1 MWLVCTGSIAG
12 NLPFRLEPRD
22 YVVGRSR
29 SADLLI
35 KDFTLSRRHAL
46 LSCDSEG
53 ATVRDLG
60 SLNGTFV
67 NEQPAANEAAAY
79 LGDRIRFGSVTC
91 MLCSTA
97 IIPAG
102 SIDGESTFA
111 AAVGS
116 GPLPSVEG
124 LTRAQQQVLKLVLQ
138 GCDEAAIA
146 QQLDRS
152 WHTVHTHL
160 KAIYKHFEVHTRVEL
175 VALLLRRELKS

>member
-12 NLPFRLEPRD
+12 NLPFRLEARD

-29 SADLLI
+29 NADLLI

-46 LSCDSEG
+46 LSCEG
-53 ATVRDLG
+53 QCASVKDLD

-67 NEQPAANEAAAY
+67 NEQPADDTVAQ

-97 IIPAG
+97 MIPAG

-111 AAVGS
+111 AAVPS

-124 LTRAQQQVLKLVLQ
+124 LTRAQQKVLRLVLQ
-138 GCDEAAIA
+138 GCDEVAIA
-146 QQLDRS
+146 EQLGRS

>member
-46 LSCDSEG
+46 LSCEG
-53 ATVRDLG
+53 ECATVRDLG

-67 NEQPAANEAAAY
+67 NEQSADDTVAH

-91 MLCSTA
+91 ALCSTA

-111 AAVGS
+111 AAVDT
-116 GPLPSVEG
+116 GPLPSEEG
-124 LTRAQQQVLKLVLQ
+124 LTRAQQQVLRLVLQ
-138 GCDEAAIA
+138 GCDETAIA
-146 QQLDRS
+146 EQLGRS

-175 VALLLRRELKS
+175 VALLLRRELNS